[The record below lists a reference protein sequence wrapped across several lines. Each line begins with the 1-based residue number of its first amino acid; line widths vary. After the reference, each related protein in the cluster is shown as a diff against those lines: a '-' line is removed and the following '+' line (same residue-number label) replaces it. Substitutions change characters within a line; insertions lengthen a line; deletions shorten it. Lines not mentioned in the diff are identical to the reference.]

1 MIGRESDVSKLRLT
15 RGDGGKVLG
24 NGGNGSRIGG
34 KVLGNGGNG
43 SRIGGKVLGN
53 GGNGSRIGGKVFG
66 NGDNGESRTSHVVT
80 ATTTSLVVTIPTQAI
95 E

>member
-1 MIGRESDVSKLRLT
+1 M
-15 RGDGGKVLG
+15 LG

-34 KVLGNGGNG
+34 KVLGNGDNG
-43 SRIGGKVLGN
+43 LSIGGKLVQ
-53 GGNGSRIGGKVFG
+53 I
-66 NGDNGESRTSHVVT
+66 GDNGESPISHVVT

>member
-1 MIGRESDVSKLRLT
+1 MLRNFLGERRIIDREGESDFSKQRLT

-34 KVLGNGGNG
+34 KVLGNGDNG
-43 SRIGGKVLGN
+43 LSIGGKLVQ
-53 GGNGSRIGGKVFG
+53 I
-66 NGDNGESRTSHVVT
+66 GDNGESRTSHVVT